1 MTSINIWLITLG
13 LFFIA
18 TLVSGMVLKKN
29 GHPYSK
35 LKISL
40 HKFSA
45 LIVVLTTVVAFIK
58 IFNENTPRFTAIVLI
73 AIIAIMYLILFA
85 SGSIMSRQ
93 NHKTSEVVLLLHKII
108 TIVVLA
114 ISITTFFYL
123 Q

>member
-18 TLVSGMVLKKN
+18 TLVSGMVLKKT

-85 SGSIMSRQ
+85 SGSIMTRQ